1 MAQISAELD
10 EERDKSTSLKETVT
24 NLQKTNE
31 ELCESQMS
39 LQTKLV
45 QRYIV
50 KIPKLNYKF
59 LGFTDNS
66 AWYQG
71 STIKYCVFEL

>member
-10 EERDKSTSLKETVT
+10 EERDKSTSLQETVA

-45 QRYIV
+45 QRYCEIF
-50 KIPKLNYKF
+50 KDDLLLIFQRSSTCLNILIINF
-59 LGFTDNS
+59 G
-66 AWYQG
+66 
-71 STIKYCVFEL
+71 

>member
-1 MAQISAELD
+1 MISINTSLYTVQAVVVAQISAELD
-10 EERDKSTSLKETVT
+10 EERDKSTSLQETVA

-45 QRYIV
+45 QR
-50 KIPKLNYKF
+50 
-59 LGFTDNS
+59 
-66 AWYQG
+66 
-71 STIKYCVFEL
+71 

>member
-1 MAQISAELD
+1 MVAQISAELD
-10 EERDKSTSLKETVT
+10 EERDKSTSLQETVA

-45 QRYIV
+45 QR
-50 KIPKLNYKF
+50 
-59 LGFTDNS
+59 
-66 AWYQG
+66 
-71 STIKYCVFEL
+71 